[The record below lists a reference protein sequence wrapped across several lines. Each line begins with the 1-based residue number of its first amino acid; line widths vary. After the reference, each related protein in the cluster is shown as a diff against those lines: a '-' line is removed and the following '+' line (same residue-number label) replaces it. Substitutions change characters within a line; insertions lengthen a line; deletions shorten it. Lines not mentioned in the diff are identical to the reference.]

1 MTDNGDA
8 SPENGSGLTAFQL
21 EVAQLFFEMPAS
33 TGFLLAGG
41 AALLAH
47 RLTDRPTHDLDFF
60 TAPRRGDVPAA
71 RDEFER
77 VVRERSWQVVR
88 IQDAATFCRLL
99 IRSGSEELLVDLAV
113 DSPPGHPGAI
123 TIAGPTFEAAEL
135 AGRKVIA
142 LFDRAEARDFV
153 DVYLLARHFS
163 KEVLLT
169 RAAEI
174 DAGFSIR
181 IFADMLATL
190 ARFRD
195 ADLPIPNEQIVAL
208 RTFFA
213 DWRTALSD

>member
-1 MTDNGDA
+1 MTGTEDA
-8 SPENGSGLTAFQL
+8 STENGSGLTAFQL
-21 EVAQLFFEMPAS
+21 EVARMFFEMPAS
-33 TGFLLAGG
+33 AGFLLAGG

-47 RLTDRPTHDLDFF
+47 RLTDRPTYDLDFF

-71 RDEFER
+71 RDELETAIRGQGWR
-77 VVRERSWQVVR
+77 VDR
-88 IQDAATFCRLL
+88 IQDTATFCRLI
-99 IRSGSEELLVDLAV
+99 IRSGTEELLVDLAV

-163 KEVLLT
+163 KETLLA

-174 DAGFSIR
+174 DTGFTTR

-195 ADLPIPNEQIVAL
+195 SDLPISDEQIVAL

-213 DWRTALSD
+213 DWRTALSS